1 MDIKKLGV
9 IDFDTF
15 CSILQSGTFA
25 LKRKQAIEASADNFK
40 WQEEVIARLKEW
52 IREEKLTYE

>member
-25 LKRKQAIEASADNFK
+25 LKRKKAIEASADNFK
-40 WQEEVIARLKEW
+40 W
-52 IREEKLTYE
+52 